1 PLAFPAPKAWPA
13 RPASAGRRRACR
25 SRGAG
30 LKPRARD
37 CTPTRRLGR
46 TTARARAQ
54 RAESSSSSFGLGHAM
69 ETLEAGRRYLC

>member
-1 PLAFPAPKAWPA
+1 KAWPA
-13 RPASAGRRRACR
+13 RPASRWASGRAAGV
-25 SRGAG
+25 GAG
-30 LKPRARD
+30 LKPRARV